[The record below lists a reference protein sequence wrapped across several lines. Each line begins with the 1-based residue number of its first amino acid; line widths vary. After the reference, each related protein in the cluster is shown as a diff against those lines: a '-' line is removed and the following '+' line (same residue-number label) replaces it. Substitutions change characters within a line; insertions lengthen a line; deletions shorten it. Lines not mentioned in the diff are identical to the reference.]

1 MPLVYLTQVSAL
13 MDVKRGWM
21 YCQLTAA
28 TEPKPNAVY
37 NLKDSHNK
45 CVSKGGFS
53 LAWRH
58 LDHRAIMGILF
69 TANVVMLTRCHGI

>member
-45 CVSKGGFS
+45 CVSKGF
-53 LAWRH
+53 LALHGDTLTPEQLWVFY
-58 LDHRAIMGILF
+58 LQQ
-69 TANVVMLTRCHGI
+69 ML